1 MQCINMLAGESNFMP
16 TLMTPDKYYSIDHR
30 CKIFLQLL
38 LRSAAEFTSSTDF
51 HLKYSLKESVPE
63 NAEPDS

>member
-1 MQCINMLAGESNFMP
+1 MP
-16 TLMTPDKYYSIDHR
+16 MLMTPDKYYSIDCR

-38 LRSAAEFTSSTDF
+38 LRWAAEFTSLTDF
-51 HLKYSLKESVPE
+51 HLKYSLKESLPE